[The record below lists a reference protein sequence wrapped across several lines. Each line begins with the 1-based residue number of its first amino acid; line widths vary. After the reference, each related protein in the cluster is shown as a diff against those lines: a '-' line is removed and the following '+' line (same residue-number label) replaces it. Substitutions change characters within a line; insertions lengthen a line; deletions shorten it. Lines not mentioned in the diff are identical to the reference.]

1 MKRIATAVLLA
12 SLAVPALAIET
23 GAPYEQLNI
32 DLQLP
37 NVKDPV
43 VDQSAAAGASAAQG
57 FTGFNAG
64 APYEQAQVDRALPS
78 VKDPVVRRRT
88 TQVAGP
94 ATSADFNEATGP
106 WANDWNFIAPAP

>member
-12 SLAVPALAIET
+12 SLAVPALAIEI

-32 DLQLP
+32 DRQLP
-37 NVKDPV
+37 NVREPV
-43 VDQSAAAGASAAQG
+43 IDQSAAAGASAATNFSG
-57 FTGFNAG
+57 FKAG

-78 VKDPVVRRRT
+78 VKDPVVRREGTR
-88 TQVAGP
+88 VAGP
-94 ATSADFNEATGP
+94 ATGIDFTEATGP